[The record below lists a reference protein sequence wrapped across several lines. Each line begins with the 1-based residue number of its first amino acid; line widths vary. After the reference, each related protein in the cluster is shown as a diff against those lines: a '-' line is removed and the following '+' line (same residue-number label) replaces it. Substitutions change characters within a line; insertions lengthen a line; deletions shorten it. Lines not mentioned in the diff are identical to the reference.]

1 MYIALLNFIKADH
14 EADKKQL
21 MDKTVHCHC
30 QCKRKI
36 YFCPFKYFFFERK
49 NTLYERT
56 FVWKVR
62 VGTFIVNVTLNT
74 HYNTSNTERPKI
86 NKRETF
92 HIGQCLLNLTP
103 GSPALA
109 SALAPRS
116 SCCVWICPWGR
127 PHCLP
132 PHPHSGTTWSCQ
144 MSGSI
149 FCIRCLQGLS

>member
-1 MYIALLNFIKADH
+1 MENMDIGLSNFIKADH
-14 EADKKQL
+14 GADKKQL

-36 YFCPFKYFFFERK
+36 YFCPFKYFFLERK
-49 NTLYERT
+49 KILCMNEHLYL
-56 FVWKVR
+56 WKVR

-109 SALAPRS
+109 SAPAPRS
-116 SCCVWICPWGR
+116 SCCV
-127 PHCLP
+127 
-132 PHPHSGTTWSCQ
+132 
-144 MSGSI
+144 
-149 FCIRCLQGLS
+149 